1 LPHNL
6 EIECKNIVDQIEEEQ
21 HMAYVTSME
30 RIAMEEGKLEGRLE
44 MALEMVRQLNVS
56 VKKAAEVAS
65 VSVKDLMDRLNQE
78 GKPKS

>member
-1 LPHNL
+1 
-6 EIECKNIVDQIEEEQ
+6 
-21 HMAYVTSME
+21 MAYVTSME
-30 RIAMEEGKLEGRLE
+30 RIAMEEGIQQGKLEGRLE

-56 VKKAAEVAS
+56 IKKAADVAS